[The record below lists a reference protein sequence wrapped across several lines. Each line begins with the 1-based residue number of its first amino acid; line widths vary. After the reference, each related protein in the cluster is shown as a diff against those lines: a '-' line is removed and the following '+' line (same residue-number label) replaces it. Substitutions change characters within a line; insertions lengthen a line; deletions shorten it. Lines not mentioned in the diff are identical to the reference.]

1 MANPRRNRNV
11 QTPVTLADLLSRF
24 KGTPADSPREKVRQ
38 RAKLADIQTR
48 MNLPETLPNQTTNLL
63 QTQQTRPG
71 LGGILSG
78 ATGLLGAGFS
88 GGFFN
93 PLGQRLFGG

>member
-1 MANPRRNRNV
+1 MREQGYPAY
-11 QTPVTLADLLSRF
+11 QLGLL
-24 KGTPADSPREKVRQ
+24 GQAVG
-38 RAKLADIQTR
+38 
-48 MNLPETLPNQTTNLL
+48 TLPQSLIGRT